1 MIFANLVSLFIPMEE
16 EVLQHIPI
24 SQWAEDDRPREKLLL
39 KGKQALSDAE
49 LLAILLG
56 SGSRKESAVQLSQR
70 ILREYNNSLHDL
82 AKLSVS
88 ELQKFKGIGEAK
100 AIAIVAALELGRR
113 KKEADVPEQTIIR
126 TSIDAYKHIAP
137 KLMDLPHEEFWIM
150 LLNRAHKVTR
160 TELISRGGVSGTVA
174 DVRMMLKSAIE
185 NLSSAV
191 VLAHNHP
198 SGNIKPS
205 EEDIRLTKKVKEAA
219 LLFDIQLLDHVIVGE
234 GAYFSFTDEGLI

>member
-1 MIFANLVSLFIPMEE
+1 MHMEE

-24 SQWAEDDRPREKLLL
+24 SQWAEDDRPREKFLL

-70 ILREYNNSLHDL
+70 ILREYNNNLHDL

-100 AIAIVAALELGRR
+100 AITIVAALELGRR
-113 KKEADVPEQTIIR
+113 KKETDAPVQTVIR
-126 TSIDAYKHIAP
+126 TSVDAYKHIAP
-137 KLMDLPHEEFWIM
+137 KLMDLPHEEFWIL

-198 SGNIKPS
+198 SGNIRPS
-205 EEDIRLTKKVKEAA
+205 EADIQLTKKVKEAA

-234 GAYFSFTDEGLI
+234 GVYFSFTDEGLI